1 MPRKSMSIRA
11 LTVVLAVGAAMS
23 SVGTAT
29 AAAESSS
36 AAPSS
41 DLVPLI
47 SALSERLAIADA
59 VAAGKW
65 GTGKPIDD
73 PAREADVLRAV
84 AEQARGQDLD
94 PARVTQ
100 IFRDQ
105 IEASKDVQRGLF
117 AYWDV
122 VPQAVPE
129 PRPDLAAVRP
139 VLDRLNAEIVT
150 RTGEEKDVLAD
161 PRCLSDLV
169 AGAAEVVG
177 AGRPDVLHLA
187 GLVRALRSVCGAVSG

>member
-1 MPRKSMSIRA
+1 M
-11 LTVVLAVGAAMS
+11 
-23 SVGTAT
+23 
-29 AAAESSS
+29 
-36 AAPSS
+36 
-41 DLVPLI
+41 
-47 SALSERLAIADA
+47 
-59 VAAGKW
+59 
-65 GTGKPIDD
+65 
-73 PAREADVLRAV
+73 LRAV
-84 AEQARGQDLD
+84 AEQARGQGLD

-177 AGRPDVLHLA
+177 AERPDVLHQA